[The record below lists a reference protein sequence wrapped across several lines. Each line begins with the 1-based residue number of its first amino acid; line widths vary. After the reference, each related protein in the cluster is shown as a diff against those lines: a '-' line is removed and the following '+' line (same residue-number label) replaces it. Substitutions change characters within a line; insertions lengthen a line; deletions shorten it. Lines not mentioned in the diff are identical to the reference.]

1 MRRTLH
7 CLAFGRED
15 AWQAFCLDLDIA
27 VEGRT
32 FEEAESRL
40 KETIATYVQD
50 VAALDEG
57 ERESFLQ
64 RGTPFL
70 TRLGFAVRAFL
81 GAIRNRGEDGY
92 QYQFT
97 MPCPA

>member
-7 CLAFGRED
+7 CLAFGREG

-40 KETIATYVQD
+40 RDTIATYVQD
-50 VAALDEG
+50 VAALDESDR
-57 ERESFLQ
+57 ERLLNRSMPLW
-64 RGTPFL
+64 

-81 GAIRNRGEDGY
+81 GVLRNRAEDGY
-92 QYQFT
+92 QHQFT